1 MSIKFDKLRR
11 QDADTAQKLEELQRD
26 ERALRLEL
34 GRCQQALGEGAVA
47 ADQAAA
53 ASQRA
58 MEDLEAKKLA
68 EEERLS
74 GELRTSQYEARRV
87 HLLQSKATK
96 YRNCADCF
104 YDDRTLLGH
113 LILCYKSCLY
123 IRDVSYSKYVLY

>member
-1 MSIKFDKLRR
+1 MCGSACDIIKFDKLRR
-11 QDADTAQKLEELQRD
+11 QDADTASRLEDLQRD

-47 ADQAAA
+47 AEQAAA

-74 GELRTSQYEARRV
+74 GELRTSQYEAR
-87 HLLQSKATK
+87 
-96 YRNCADCF
+96 
-104 YDDRTLLGH
+104 
-113 LILCYKSCLY
+113 
-123 IRDVSYSKYVLY
+123 